1 MKKKEFKKKMVKW
14 DWSETSL
21 DELDLIFN
29 KQIWI
34 NKQK

>member
-1 MKKKEFKKKMVKW
+1 MVKW

-21 DELDLIFN
+21 DELDKLLKNNLIFN

-34 NKQK
+34 TQK